1 MTPLAARIHIV
12 GGDAA
17 QHRDRQSVPQSMREG
32 HRSGSVVCCPAGRC
46 WCLRAAAEGCEYK
59 RVCLGLLNARVAT
72 DSLLVS
78 ELGSGQKAKKNLV
91 CLLYCGAAPPCAAMV
106 YRHGYM
112 RFL

>member
-17 QHRDRQSVPQSMREG
+17 QHRDRQCVPQSMREG

-46 WCLRAAAEGCEYK
+46 WCLRAAAERCEYK
-59 RVCLGLLNARVAT
+59 RVCLGLPNARVAT

-78 ELGSGQKAKKNLV
+78 ELGQDWHL
-91 CLLYCGAAPPCAAMV
+91 LLYCQEDCKIKPSVSILMPAMLI
-106 YRHGYM
+106 M

>member
-32 HRSGSVVCCPAGRC
+32 HRSGRVVCCPAGRG
-46 WCLRAAAEGCEYK
+46 WCLRAAAERCEYK
-59 RVCLGLLNARVAT
+59 RVCLGLLNAT

-78 ELGSGQKAKKNLV
+78 ELGSGQKAKKNLA
-91 CLLYCGAAPPCAAMV
+91 CLSYYGAAD
-106 YRHGYM
+106 
-112 RFL
+112 